1 MKKEYEAPTLTEL
14 GSLRE
19 LTQQHFNKIGFAVDS
34 ISQQSQVVGSMVPV
48 P

>member
-1 MKKEYEAPTLTEL
+1 MKKEYEAPKISEL

-19 LTQQHFNKIGFAVDS
+19 LTQQHFNKVGFTVDS